1 MTQSVNVGRSLPGD
15 RGSPFGGGV
24 LFEVPA
30 CRAKIR
36 RNAGL
41 WTSGFG
47 TYFMLCA
54 PGRPLRRPRAPRG
67 GERAIFASVCG
78 KIGKCW
84 KTVSELPAFLSGG
97 FSTTGR
103 KTRLPRFFRVLHS
116 FHRVFHRGLH
126 FSTGFAQKLWKNSAV
141 PAYFPITEKKFA
153 RFSAFSFAPARRTPC
168 IHLVNK

>member
-1 MTQSVNVGRSLPGD
+1 MVALWRRRSFRSSRLQGKNPAKCGLADFRFWNVFYALR
-15 RGSPFGGGV
+15 
-24 LFEVPA
+24 
-30 CRAKIR
+30 
-36 RNAGL
+36 
-41 WTSGFG
+41 
-47 TYFMLCA
+47 

-153 RFSAFSFAPARRTPC
+153 RFSAFLFAPARRTPSLYTPC
-168 IHLVNK
+168 K